1 MWLRILRMLETLRIM
16 RTKSNVRAVKTAVRK
31 KRQTATVDAV
41 SFSFFRAPVVGLEPC
56 LECTPGFVYRYL
68 VSDYAKRL
76 KRSRTL

>member
-41 SFSFFRAPVVGLEPC
+41 SF
-56 LECTPGFVYRYL
+56 
-68 VSDYAKRL
+68 
-76 KRSRTL
+76 